1 MFRKQYP
8 FPNSETARYQYGG
21 VKAVSLCARQSCPRP
36 GSGVYKPGARD
47 SVYNPHICLSPLPLS
62 SLALMFWERKREI
75 EDSGRWKLGEFSA
88 SVQSSNHNFFS
99 KLEVLE
105 LFSQL
110 VCCGRGQWKAVK
122 EEPQWGFVCMAEQQ
136 VVLEGSQPVD
146 LAKHPSGIV
155 PTLQSVSLAF
165 LSIPACERIGSF
177 ELGFRWSKK
186 KGRVVWRGETGGAC
200 SNLVCGWYIHY
211 FLLLLYD

>member
-1 MFRKQYP
+1 LK
-8 FPNSETARYQYGG
+8 TA
-21 VKAVSLCARQSCPRP
+21 AAE
-36 GSGVYKPGARD
+36 
-47 SVYNPHICLSPLPLS
+47 
-62 SLALMFWERKREI
+62 SLANFQLQYKAQI
-75 EDSGRWKLGEFSA
+75 TI
-88 SVQSSNHNFFS
+88 FFS
-99 KLEVLE
+99 KLEVSE

-165 LSIPACERIGSF
+165 LSLPACERIGSF

-200 SNLVCGWYIHY
+200 SNLVCG
-211 FLLLLYD
+211 

>member
-1 MFRKQYP
+1 LK
-8 FPNSETARYQYGG
+8 TA
-21 VKAVSLCARQSCPRP
+21 AAE
-36 GSGVYKPGARD
+36 
-47 SVYNPHICLSPLPLS
+47 
-62 SLALMFWERKREI
+62 SLAEI
-75 EDSGRWKLGEFSA
+75 SA
-88 SVQSSNHNFFS
+88 SIQSTNHIFS
-99 KLEVLE
+99 KLEVSE

-110 VCCGRGQWKAVK
+110 VCCGRGQWKAAK

-200 SNLVCGWYIHY
+200 SNLVCG
-211 FLLLLYD
+211 